1 MNLAGRVER
10 HLAASLGRPALVTDA
25 SDPSSG
31 RPAAFRVATF
41 DDQPVESA
49 FTLVTLGLCERA
61 LRDDEHTVRQ
71 ELVVCAWNAFRDDAL
86 RHLLF
91 ALGDFI
97 AGSGDA
103 AAPGMVYE
111 LPEPFVSGR
120 QWEHLFAFQPLY
132 HDQRLGPFEDVQFVW
147 LIPIT
152 AEESAFIDANGPESF
167 DALLEEH
174 DPDLLDLSRD
184 SVVPGH

>member
-61 LRDDEHTVRQ
+61 L
-71 ELVVCAWNAFRDDAL
+71 RDDAL